1 MLSDRDQEQLVQL
14 LVSTAE
20 VVGDQIT
27 AGAAVLMVQDLSTYP
42 LPMLAQALSSCR
54 RELKGRLTLA
64 AVLER
69 VPDGHPAP
77 NEAWAQA
84 IRAEDE
90 GATVVW
96 TEQTRDAWNAA
107 QPLVLAG
114 DKIAARLAFIDVY
127 ARLVKQARATGQ
139 MATCHASIGH
149 DPASRDAV
157 LRDALQR
164 GLLQHDQ
171 VAEHL
176 ALPPAKPTFNPMAL
190 IAGRVEVLPG
200 ASATT
205 RKRLE
210 EISALLGEESEESA
224 APIEPEVR
232 HAA

>member
-27 AGAAVLMVQDLSTYP
+27 AGAAVLMVRDLSTYP
-42 LPMLAQALSSCR
+42 LPMLEQALSSCR

-114 DKIAARLAFIDVY
+114 DKIAARLAFIEVY
-127 ARLVKQARATGQ
+127 VHQVKQARAAGQ
-139 MATCHASIGH
+139 MAVCHASIGH

-157 LRDALQR
+157 LRSAVQR
-164 GLLQHDQ
+164 GLLPHDQ

-176 ALPPAKPTFNPMAL
+176 SLPPAQPSFNPVAL
-190 IAGRVEVLPG
+190 IAGRIEAAPG
-200 ASATT
+200 ATAAT

-210 EISALLGEESEESA
+210 EIAALLDGEVESA
-224 APIEPEVR
+224 AAEPEVR